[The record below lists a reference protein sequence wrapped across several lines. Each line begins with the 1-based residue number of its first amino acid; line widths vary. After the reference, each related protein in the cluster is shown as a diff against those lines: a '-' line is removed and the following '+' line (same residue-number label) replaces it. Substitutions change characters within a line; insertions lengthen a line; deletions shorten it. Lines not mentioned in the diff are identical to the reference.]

1 MESRLLEFGRV
12 RGFVFGAFGEA
23 SKDVRDFVRTVA
35 EKGAVRHWQDMG
47 ARSCVEARGLI
58 ASEVWR
64 GLGIEAV
71 RSAAELKLSRIS
83 MMRGDF
89 DGAEVRR
96 GKGRATWWE
105 RRHYRARREGFA
117 RAQHFNQA
125 GARRNHQ

>member
-1 MESRLLEFGRV
+1 MRKCR
-12 RGFVFGAFGEA
+12 RNN
-23 SKDVRDFVRTVA
+23 
-35 EKGAVRHWQDMG
+35 AVRHWQDMG
-47 ARSCVEARGLI
+47 ARTCMEARGLI

-71 RSAAELKLSRIS
+71 RSAAELKLNRIS
-83 MMRGDF
+83 VMRGDF
-89 DGAEVRR
+89 NAADIRR
-96 GKGRATWWE
+96 GKGRASWWE